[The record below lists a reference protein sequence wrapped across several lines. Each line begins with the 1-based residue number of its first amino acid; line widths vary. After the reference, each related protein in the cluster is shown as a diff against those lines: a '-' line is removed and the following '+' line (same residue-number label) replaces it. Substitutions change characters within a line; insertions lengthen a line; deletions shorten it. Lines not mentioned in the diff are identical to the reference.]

1 MPPPP
6 QTVVREVKVVELC
19 PSQADI
25 QKLRSTR
32 PKPLRD
38 QKMPGSAAER
48 VARTSA
54 QLGRYEARGQWAD
67 QVERLFAECDA
78 ERSGRPK

>member
-1 MPPPP
+1 
-6 QTVVREVKVVELC
+6 VVREVKVVELC

-54 QLGRYEARGQWAD
+54 QLGRY
-67 QVERLFAECDA
+67 
-78 ERSGRPK
+78 